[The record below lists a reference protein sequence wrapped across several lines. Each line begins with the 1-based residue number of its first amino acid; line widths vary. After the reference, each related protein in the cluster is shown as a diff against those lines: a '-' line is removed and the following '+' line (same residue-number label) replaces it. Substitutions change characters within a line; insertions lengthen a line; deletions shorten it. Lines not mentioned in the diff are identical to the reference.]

1 MRRTA
6 ALTAALALLSLSAG
20 RLPAQ
25 PPSPGLESAHGE
37 IRKVTRDVLTVRP
50 RDEAGRF
57 GKELELRLTGTS
69 RISVVTVQERA
80 GKPAFVQQEAAPSDL
95 KPGQPVAVI
104 YAAGASGPVLLTGRS
119 WPPRA

>member
-6 ALTAALALLSLSAG
+6 ALAAALALLSLSAG

-37 IRKVTRDVLTVRP
+37 VRKVSRDVLTVRP

-57 GKELELRLTGTS
+57 GKELELHLTGTS
-69 RISVVTVQERA
+69 RISVVTVVERA
-80 GKPAFVQQEAAPSDL
+80 DRPVFVQKYAQAQDL

-104 YAAGASGPVLLTGRS
+104 YAAGASGPVLLTAG
-119 WPPRA
+119 A